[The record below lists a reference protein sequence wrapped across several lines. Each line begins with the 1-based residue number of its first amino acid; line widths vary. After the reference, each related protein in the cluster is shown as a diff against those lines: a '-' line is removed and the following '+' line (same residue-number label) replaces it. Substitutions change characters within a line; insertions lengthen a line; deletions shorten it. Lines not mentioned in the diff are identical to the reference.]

1 MTHNSSSCFSL
12 EMEKG
17 MSPSS
22 RLLDKSL
29 KFNELILADQ
39 VVLIKSIKLN
49 DVNSWWEKSRTH
61 RSKRETQF
69 PISSGIWPVNLFP
82 CRSLQ
87 NKDHQKC
94 IWELNRRKIAEEEER
109 PFSNSYEYLH
119 RLKVFQISNSRRN
132 FSTQVKIWQI
142 PSSNKKPS
150 RQ

>member
-49 DVNSWWEKSRTH
+49 DVNS
-61 RSKRETQF
+61 
-69 PISSGIWPVNLFP
+69 
-82 CRSLQ
+82 
-87 NKDHQKC
+87 
-94 IWELNRRKIAEEEER
+94 
-109 PFSNSYEYLH
+109 
-119 RLKVFQISNSRRN
+119 
-132 FSTQVKIWQI
+132 
-142 PSSNKKPS
+142 
-150 RQ
+150 